1 MTVRMSDKNIRL
13 IKVLVASPSDVAPE
27 REMAEDVIK
36 KWNARTQRPLML
48 EAVLWESHAAPETGE
63 RVQGILNKQI
73 VDECDFA
80 IGIFWTRI
88 GTGTGIAPGGAVEEV
103 ERMMAAGKLV
113 MLYFSNVAYRRK
125 DVDIEQIEALDQFRA
140 SLQSNALIE
149 EYDERHEFR
158 EKLAHQL
165 DIQVHRWFCSKDYVD
180 DASMKNRYQPREANP
195 ASFLQL
201 YHSTLQEQLG
211 NTNLS
216 GSPAIESFSVR
227 LKDTFVSLSL
237 SDTWRCEARSHTEG
251 YLCEPKKEERVLSPE
266 DVMNLVFQQHR
277 LLLVIGD
284 PGSGKTTL
292 LKYYALSC
300 LDNKRYQE
308 FGFYEPVNVF
318 YFPLRDIDK
327 SDTGYPSLPAA
338 LSTWSQKYFLE
349 IEETF
354 FSGWLGEHSTLVLLD
369 GLDEISNVDDRKAV
383 CDWIDRT
390 VSRFTNARFVVTSRS
405 TGYRKGDGIELEA
418 SHLRADIMDFTKEKQ
433 AEFLHLWFRA
443 AFFREIPLSARDEPE
458 LRVRQEQQAGQ
469 KAVQKADAIIAFLG
483 QEKNRSLHSLAG
495 VPLILQIMAML
506 WKDREFLPTGRSE
519 LYDAALNY
527 MLDYRDRRRGIYPLL
542 AAKDAR
548 RVLSPISLWMQEELK
563 TDEADRVAMQ
573 QKMQELLDTLFNS
586 LPADEFCRNLVDRA
600 GVLVEYGDKEYVFRH
615 KSFRE
620 YLAGVQLEKKM
631 HRTIGHLDALVGHFG
646 NDWWEE
652 PLRFFIGQVDA
663 EIFDAFMEKLF
674 DSPVSETLSPKQQ
687 DLLYLLVEEA
697 PWKKIDAL
705 KAKLLEPNIAD
716 EQKNNEALKVA
727 DNRKRYVLRC
737 LEIIGTQEAVDA
749 VREFV
754 QAEPKLTDDRDILR
768 LAYEI
773 PGVKI
778 ASDIT
783 ADIDCKVN
791 VSVKAISVRYNP
803 YELNA
808 QYILIEGG
816 TFTFSVTEKQE
827 TVPDLYVA
835 KYTVTNKLY
844 RQFIAYLDSREPVF
858 AKDLSVELYTKALR
872 SEAGEIEGFGDYL
885 KGKKDLAQLFRSA
898 SDDDKRFNKE
908 EQPVMDI
915 SWFAA
920 KAYCLWLS
928 LLESEGRKVNI
939 YRLPTEMEWEYA
951 AAGKEGRKYPWG
963 NAEPTAKLAN
973 YDGNEGAT
981 TPVGRYPDGATPE
994 GLYDMAGNVLER
1006 MENKRNKDDSARA
1019 LRGGSWNGYPG
1030 SLRCSARFVSHPA
1043 GRGNGIGFRVVR
1055 SSPSS

>member
-1 MTVRMSDKNIRL
+1 MSDKNIRL

-705 KAKLLEPNIAD
+705 KAKLLEPNIANVQT
-716 EQKNNEALKVA
+716 ENGQKVT
-727 DNRKRYVLRC
+727 DNRKRYLLKC
-737 LEIIGTQEAVDA
+737 LEIIHSQDAVDA

-754 QAEPKLTDDRDILR
+754 HADPQLTDDRELLR
-768 LAYEI
+768 LAAAI
-773 PGVKI
+773 TGDCLVMTDGADAGVT
-778 ASDIT
+778 AS
-783 ADIDCKVN
+783 AVWY
-791 VSVKAISVRYNP
+791 SSF
-803 YELNA
+803 EQGA
-808 QYILIEGG
+808 QYILIKGG
-816 TFTFSVTEKQE
+816 SVTFSMTEKQE
-827 TVPDLYVA
+827 PMTDLYVA

-844 RQFIAYLDSREPVF
+844 RQFISYLNSKESAFSDII
-858 AKDLSVELYTKALR
+858 AVETYTKCLYDF
-872 SEAGEIEGFGDYL
+872 AGSIEEFGDYL
-885 KGKKDLAQLFRSA
+885 RGEESLVKLLASFY
-898 SDDDKRFNKE
+898 DDDKRYNKDD
-908 EQPVMDI
+908 QPVMGVT
-915 SWFAA
+915 WYAA

-928 LLESEGRKVNI
+928 LLESNGRDNAL

-951 AAGKEGRKYPWG
+951 AGGKESRTYPWG
-963 NAEPTAKLAN
+963 EEEPSTSRAN
-973 YDGNEGAT
+973 YNQNEGAT

-994 GLYDMAGNVLER
+994 GLYDMAGNVWEW
-1006 MENKRNKDDSARA
+1006 MENKRNKDDSARS
-1019 LRGGSWNGYPG
+1019 LRGGSWDYYPDF
-1030 SLRCSARFVSHPA
+1030 LRCSARIEFHPA
-1043 GRGNGIGFRVVR
+1043 GGGSVIGFRVVR